1 MARATKGDREGG
13 GSVISIVGPGMRV
26 SGDLVAEGTIRIEGD
41 VRGTIFA
48 GKAVVIGKEGKVKGE
63 ISTQDAVISGTVDG
77 TIVSASRLEIQ
88 ATAVVDGQIRTRRMQ
103 LEEGAMMNAEVEM
116 GEVSLEPPEDPGP
129 TGDRRGSRGKPE
141 AAQGKK
147 GASPD
152 EADPDSASK
161 AEGAPK
167 EAPSSQGPA

>member
-1 MARATKGDREGG
+1 MARATKGEKEGG

-26 SGDLVAEGTIRIEGD
+26 SGDLVAEGTIRIEGE

-48 GKAVVIGKEGKVKGE
+48 GKAVVIGKEGTVKGE
-63 ISTQDAVISGTVDG
+63 IATQDAVISGKVDG

-88 ATAVVDGQIRTRRMQ
+88 ATAVVEGQIRTRRMQ

-129 TGDRRGSRGKPE
+129 KGDRRGSRGTSEE
-141 AAQGKK
+141 ATGKK
-147 GASPD
+147 KGPSRD
-152 EADPDSASK
+152 DADPDSATQ
-161 AEGAPK
+161 AEEARPGA
-167 EAPSSQGPA
+167 ASS